1 MGVIVKDACED
12 VPLQRRLGL
21 DIIDQEKTL
30 SGIPAIVMV
39 CGGGGRGGH
48 MEGKDIMYNGLISDG
63 SAL

>member
-30 SGIPAIVMV
+30 SGISAIVMV
-39 CGGGGRGGH
+39 CGGGDRGGTYGG
-48 MEGKDIMYNGLISDG
+48 EGHYVQWSYL
-63 SAL
+63 